1 MKRKKS
7 SPRKPLQ
14 RINTS
19 IRAKE
24 VRLIGLDGSQVGIVS
39 IDEAL
44 KAARSS
50 STDLVEISPD
60 AKPPVCKV
68 MDYGKFLYDQK
79 KQQASQ
85 KKTKAQVLKE
95 IKFRPNIGENDFN
108 VKINRLKDFLADGH
122 KVKIRLWFKGRE
134 IVHKSIGEELVA
146 KIIDTVSESGEL
158 DNEPKFEG
166 KNLTLMVLPKKL
178 KAVKKENVSSKN
190 EVQ

>member
-1 MKRKKS
+1 M
-7 SPRKPLQ
+7 Q

-44 KAARSS
+44 KAASLS

-108 VKINRLKDFLADGH
+108 VKINRLKDFLADGN

-178 KAVKKENVSSKN
+178 KAVKKENVSTKN
-190 EVQ
+190 EIQ

>member
-1 MKRKKS
+1 M
-7 SPRKPLQ
+7 Q
-14 RINTS
+14 RINNS
-19 IRAKE
+19 IRAKQ
-24 VRLIGLDGSQVGIVS
+24 VRLIGLDGAQVGIVS

-44 KAARSS
+44 ATAKVS

-60 AKPPVCKV
+60 ASPPVCKI

-79 KQQASQ
+79 KQQGSQ
-85 KKTKAQVLKE
+85 KKPKAQVLKE

-134 IVHKSIGEELVA
+134 IVHKTIGEELVA
-146 KIIDTVSESGEL
+146 KIIETVSESGEL

-178 KAVKKENVSSKN
+178 KVVKKQNGNTKN

>member
-1 MKRKKS
+1 M
-7 SPRKPLQ
+7 Q
-14 RINTS
+14 RINNS

-24 VRLIGLDGSQVGIVS
+24 VRLIGLDGTQVGIVS

-44 KAARSS
+44 ETAKVS

-60 AKPPVCKV
+60 ASPPVCKI

-79 KQQASQ
+79 KQQGNQ
-85 KKTKAQVLKE
+85 KKSKVQVLKE

-108 VKINRLKDFLADGH
+108 VKINRLKEFLADGH

-146 KIIDTVSESGEL
+146 KIIETVSESGEL

-178 KAVKKENVSSKN
+178 KAVKKQNGNTKN

>member
-1 MKRKKS
+1 M
-7 SPRKPLQ
+7 Q

-44 KAARSS
+44 KAASLS

-166 KNLTLMVLPKKL
+166 KNLTFMVLPKKL
-178 KAVKKENVSSKN
+178 KAVKKENVSTKN
-190 EVQ
+190 EIK

>member
-1 MKRKKS
+1 M
-7 SPRKPLQ
+7 
-14 RINTS
+14 
-19 IRAKE
+19 
-24 VRLIGLDGSQVGIVS
+24 DGSQVGVVS

-44 KAARSS
+44 KAARLS

-79 KQQASQ
+79 KQQAGQ

-108 VKINRLKDFLADGH
+108 VKINRLKGFLADGN

-134 IVHKSIGEELVA
+134 IVHKKIGEELVA
-146 KIIDTVSESGEL
+146 KIIETVSESGEL

-178 KAVKKENVSSKN
+178 TKAVKKENVSTKN

>member
-1 MKRKKS
+1 M
-7 SPRKPLQ
+7 Q

-44 KAARSS
+44 KAASLS

-108 VKINRLKDFLADGH
+108 VK
-122 KVKIRLWFKGRE
+122 KG
-134 IVHKSIGEELVA
+134 
-146 KIIDTVSESGEL
+146 
-158 DNEPKFEG
+158 
-166 KNLTLMVLPKKL
+166 
-178 KAVKKENVSSKN
+178 
-190 EVQ
+190 

>member
-1 MKRKKS
+1 MGDNVEIGIY
-7 SPRKPLQ
+7 P
-14 RINTS
+14 I
-19 IRAKE
+19 AKAQ
-24 VRLIGLDGSQVGIVS
+24 LIA
-39 IDEAL
+39 DEQEL
-44 KAARSS
+44 
-50 STDLVEISPD
+50 DLVEISPK
-60 AKPPVCKV
+60 AIPPVCKV

-166 KNLTLMVLPKKL
+166 KNLTFMVLPKKL
-178 KAVKKENVSSKN
+178 KA
-190 EVQ
+190 